1 MDGNDRSI
9 VGLVMLAHGM
19 VHTYELSIPIF
30 VSIWLSE
37 FDVIRFAG
45 MEVAVTQAT
54 LGVIVTAGYALFGL
68 GALPG
73 GIVVDRVGSR
83 RLIAACLF
91 GMGGAFLLLGVAPSL
106 VVVALALLA
115 WGTAA
120 SVYHP
125 AGLTLISKGVT
136 ERGTGF
142 AYHGMA
148 GNLGI
153 GLGPLVTATLL
164 LVLDWTTVALV
175 LAVPAAGAGLY
186 ALRAEFDET
195 AGVETEG
202 SGYREDGDADD
213 VAADGGDGGDS
224 PVGTGVD
231 SLGEFLTTS
240 RHLFVG
246 AFAVVFVIVMANG
259 LFYRGVLTFL
269 PNLLED
275 LPGFEPIALSALVPG
290 IDGGDRALNP
300 ERYFYAG
307 LLLVGVAG
315 QYVGGKLT
323 DRLPPAYGIAAVF
336 ALLAVLALAFL
347 PIAAL
352 GMGPLLLFGALF
364 GVALFTAQPLYQAAV
379 ADHTPA
385 GTRGLSYGY
394 TYLGGFGVGALGGGL
409 AGAILT
415 YADARAL
422 FVTLA
427 GIALVASAL
436 ALLLIRRERRDDGGD
451 GATGA

>member
-1 MDGNDRSI
+1 MNGNDRSI

-30 VSIWLSE
+30 VSIWLVE
-37 FDVIRFAG
+37 FDVLQFAG
-45 MEVAVTQAT
+45 MEVTVTQAT

-73 GIVVDRVGSR
+73 GVVVDRIGSR

-91 GMGGAFLLLGVAPSL
+91 GMGGAFLLLGLAPNLL
-106 VVVALALLA
+106 VVTLALLA
-115 WGTAA
+115 WGAAA

-142 AYHGMA
+142 AYHGIA

-175 LAVPAAGAGLY
+175 LAVPAAVAGLY

-195 AGVETEG
+195 AGVE
-202 SGYREDGDADD
+202 D
-213 VAADGGDGGDS
+213 VAADGGDDS
-224 PVGTGVD
+224 RAGTGVD
-231 SLGEFLTTS
+231 SLGEFLTAS

-269 PNLLED
+269 PNLLEG
-275 LPGFEPIALSALVPG
+275 LPGFEPIALSAIVPG
-290 IDGGDRALNP
+290 LDGSGQTLNP

-323 DRLPPAYGIAAVF
+323 DRLPPEYGIAAIF
-336 ALLAVLALAFL
+336 AVLAVLALAFL
-347 PIAAL
+347 PVAAL
-352 GMGPLLLFGALF
+352 GIGPLLVFGALF
-364 GVALFTAQPLYQAAV
+364 GVTLFTAQPLYQAAV

-394 TYLGGFGVGALGGGL
+394 TYLGGFGVGALGGAL

-415 YADARAL
+415 YADAGAL
-422 FVTLA
+422 FATLA
-427 GIALVASAL
+427 GIALVASTFAVV
-436 ALLLIRRERRDDGGD
+436 LIRRERRDG

>member
-1 MDGNDRSI
+1 MNGNDRSI
-9 VGLVMLAHGM
+9 TGLVMLAHGM

-30 VSIWLSE
+30 VSIWLAE
-37 FDVIRFAG
+37 FDTLGLAG
-45 MEVAVTQAT
+45 LEIGVTQAT
-54 LGVIVTAGYALFGL
+54 LGVVVTAGYALFGL

-73 GIVVDRVGSR
+73 GIVVDRIGSR

-91 GMGGAFLLLGVAPSL
+91 GMGGAFLLLGAAPNLL
-106 VVVALALLA
+106 VVTLALLA
-115 WGTAA
+115 WGAAA

-142 AYHGMA
+142 AYHGIA

-175 LAVPAAGAGLY
+175 LAVPAAVAGLY
-186 ALRAEFDET
+186 ALHAEFDET
-195 AGVETEG
+195 AGVE
-202 SGYREDGDADD
+202 D
-213 VAADGGDGGDS
+213 VATDGGDS
-224 PVGTGVD
+224 RAGTGVD
-231 SLGEFLTTS
+231 SFGEFLTAS
-240 RHLFVG
+240 RQLFVG
-246 AFAVVFVIVMANG
+246 AFAVVFVIVIANG

-269 PNLLED
+269 PNLLEG
-275 LPGFEPIALSALVPG
+275 LPGFEPIALSAVVPG
-290 IDGGDRALNP
+290 LDGGGRTLNP

-323 DRLPPAYGIAAVF
+323 DRLPPEYGIAAVF
-336 ALLAVLALAFL
+336 GVLAVLALAFL
-347 PIAAL
+347 PVAAL
-352 GMGPLLLFGALF
+352 GIAPLLVFGALF
-364 GVALFTAQPLYQAAV
+364 GITLFTAQPLYQAAV

-415 YADARAL
+415 YGDAGAL
-422 FVTLA
+422 FATLA
-427 GIALVASAL
+427 GIALVASTF
-436 ALLLIRRERRDDGGD
+436 ALLLIRRERR

>member
-1 MDGNDRSI
+1 MNGNDRSI

-37 FDVIRFAG
+37 FDVLRVAG
-45 MEVAVTQAT
+45 VEVAVTQAT
-54 LGVIVTAGYALFGL
+54 LGLLVTAGYALFGL

-83 RLIAACLF
+83 QLIAACLF
-91 GMGGAFLLLGVAPSL
+91 GMGGAFLLLGISSSL
-106 VVVALALLA
+106 LVVALALLV
-115 WGTAA
+115 WGAAA

-125 AGLTLISKGVT
+125 AGLTLISKGVS

-153 GLGPLVTATLL
+153 GLGPLVTTVLL

-175 LAVPAAGAGLY
+175 LAVPAAVAGAY

-195 AGVETEG
+195 AAVDE
-202 SGYREDGDADD
+202 
-213 VAADGGDGGDS
+213 VATDGGDTS
-224 PVGTGVD
+224 KTSNGVD
-231 SLGEFLTTS
+231 SLGEFAGAS
-240 RHLFVG
+240 KHLFAG

-259 LFYRGVLTFL
+259 LYYRGVLTFL
-269 PNLLED
+269 PNLLSE
-275 LPGFEPIALSALVPG
+275 LPGFEPVALSSLVPG
-290 IDGGDRALNP
+290 LDGGRTLNP

-323 DRLPPAYGIAAVF
+323 DRLSPEYGIAAVF
-336 ALLAVLALAFL
+336 GVLAVLALAFL
-347 PIAAL
+347 PVAAMGL
-352 GMGPLLLFGALF
+352 GPLLVFGGLF
-364 GVALFTAQPLYQAAV
+364 GVTLFTAQPLYQAAV
-379 ADHTPA
+379 ADYTPA
-385 GTRGLSYGY
+385 GQRGLSYGY
-394 TYLGGFGVGALGGGL
+394 TYLGGFGVGALGGAL

-415 YADARAL
+415 YADAGVL
-422 FVTLA
+422 FATLA
-427 GIALVASAL
+427 GLAVVASAS
-436 ALLLIRRERRDDGGD
+436 ALLLVRRGRE
-451 GATGA
+451 

>member
-30 VSIWLSE
+30 VSIWLAE
-37 FDVIRFAG
+37 FDTLRVAG
-45 MEVAVTQAT
+45 AEVAVTQAT
-54 LGVIVTAGYALFGL
+54 LGVIVTAGYALFGI

-91 GMGGAFLLLGVAPSL
+91 GMGGAFLLLGAAPNLL
-106 VVVALALLA
+106 VVAVALLA
-115 WGTAA
+115 WGAAA

-142 AYHGMA
+142 AYHGIA

-164 LVLDWTTVALV
+164 LVFDWTTVALV
-175 LAVPAAGAGLY
+175 LAAPAGVAGLY

-195 AGVETEG
+195 AGVEH
-202 SGYREDGDADD
+202 
-213 VAADGGDGGDS
+213 VAADGGGS
-224 PVGTGVD
+224 KAGTGVG
-231 SLGEFLTTS
+231 SVGEFVASS

-269 PNLLED
+269 PNLLEG
-275 LPGFEPIALSALVPG
+275 LPGFEPIALSAIVPG
-290 IDGGDRALNP
+290 LDGGGTLNP

-323 DRLPPAYGIAAVF
+323 DRLPPAYGIAAAF
-336 ALLAVLALAFL
+336 AILAVLALAFL
-347 PIAAL
+347 PVAAL
-352 GMGPLLLFGALF
+352 GIAPLFVFGALF
-364 GVALFTAQPLYQAAV
+364 GVTLFTAQPLYQAAV

-385 GTRGLSYGY
+385 ETRGLSYGY
-394 TYLGGFGVGALGGGL
+394 TYLGGFGVGALGGAL
-409 AGAILT
+409 AGTILT
-415 YADARAL
+415 YADAGAL
-422 FVTLA
+422 FATLA
-427 GIALVASAL
+427 GIALVASTFAVV
-436 ALLLIRRERRDDGGD
+436 LIRRQRRAGD
-451 GATGA
+451 ATGA

>member
-1 MDGNDRSI
+1 MNGNDRSI

-30 VSIWLSE
+30 VSIWLVE
-37 FDVIRFAG
+37 FDVLQFAG
-45 MEVAVTQAT
+45 MEVTVTQAT

-73 GIVVDRVGSR
+73 GVVVDRIGSR

-91 GMGGAFLLLGVAPSL
+91 GMGGAFLLLGVAPNLL
-106 VVVALALLA
+106 VVTLALLA
-115 WGTAA
+115 WGAAA

-142 AYHGMA
+142 AYHGIA

-175 LAVPAAGAGLY
+175 LAVPAAVAGLY

-195 AGVETEG
+195 AGVE
-202 SGYREDGDADD
+202 D
-213 VAADGGDGGDS
+213 VATDGGGDS
-224 PVGTGVD
+224 KAGTGVD
-231 SLGEFLTTS
+231 SLGEFLTAS

-269 PNLLED
+269 PNLLEG
-275 LPGFEPIALSALVPG
+275 LPGFEPIALSAIVPG
-290 IDGGDRALNP
+290 LDGSGQTLNP

-323 DRLPPAYGIAAVF
+323 DRLPPEYGIAAIF
-336 ALLAVLALAFL
+336 AVLAVLALAFL
-347 PIAAL
+347 PVAAL
-352 GMGPLLLFGALF
+352 GIGPLLVFGALF
-364 GVALFTAQPLYQAAV
+364 GVTLFTAQPLYQAAV

-394 TYLGGFGVGALGGGL
+394 TYLGGFGVGALGGAL

-415 YADARAL
+415 YADAGAL
-422 FVTLA
+422 FATLA
-427 GIALVASAL
+427 GIALVASTFAVV
-436 ALLLIRRERRDDGGD
+436 LIRRERRDGGT
-451 GATGA
+451 TGA

>member
-1 MDGNDRSI
+1 MNGNDRSI
-9 VGLVMLAHGM
+9 TGLVMLAHGM

-30 VSIWLSE
+30 VSIWLAE
-37 FDVIRFAG
+37 FDTLHFAG
-45 MEVAVTQAT
+45 LEVGVTQAT
-54 LGVIVTAGYALFGL
+54 LGVVVTAGYALFGL

-73 GIVVDRVGSR
+73 GIVVDRIGSR

-91 GMGGAFLLLGVAPSL
+91 GMAGSFLLLGAAPNLL
-106 VVVALALLA
+106 VVTLALLA
-115 WGTAA
+115 WGAAA

-142 AYHGMA
+142 AYHGIA

-164 LVLDWTTVALV
+164 LVMDWTTVALV
-175 LAVPAAGAGLY
+175 LAVPAAVAGLY

-195 AGVETEG
+195 AGT
-202 SGYREDGDADD
+202 DD
-213 VAADGGDGGDS
+213 VATDGGGDS
-224 PVGTGVD
+224 RAGTGVD
-231 SLGEFLTTS
+231 SFGEFLTAS
-240 RHLFVG
+240 RQLFVG
-246 AFAVVFVIVMANG
+246 AFAIVFVVVIANG

-269 PNLLED
+269 PNLLEG
-275 LPGFEPIALSALVPG
+275 LPGFEPVALSAIVPG
-290 IDGGDRALNP
+290 LDGGGRTLNP

-323 DRLPPAYGIAAVF
+323 DRLPPEYGIAAVF
-336 ALLAVLALAFL
+336 GVLAVLALAFL
-347 PIAAL
+347 PVAAL
-352 GMGPLLLFGALF
+352 GIAPLLVFGALF
-364 GVALFTAQPLYQAAV
+364 GITLFTAQPLYQAAV

-415 YADARAL
+415 YGDAGAL
-422 FVTLA
+422 FATLA
-427 GIALVASAL
+427 GIALVASTFAL
-436 ALLLIRRERRDDGGD
+436 VLIRRERRN
-451 GATGA
+451 ATGA

>member
-1 MDGNDRSI
+1 MNGNDRSI

-30 VSIWLSE
+30 VSIWLAE
-37 FDVIRFAG
+37 FDVLRIAG
-45 MEVAVTQAT
+45 VEIAVTQAT
-54 LGVIVTAGYALFGL
+54 LGVVVTAGYALFGL

-73 GIVVDRVGSR
+73 GIVVDRLGSR

-91 GMGGAFLLLGVAPSL
+91 GMCGAFFLLGVAPSL
-106 VVVALALLA
+106 LVVGVALLA
-115 WGTAA
+115 WGVAA

-136 ERGTGF
+136 ERGSGF
-142 AYHGMA
+142 AYHGIA

-164 LVLDWTTVALV
+164 LVVDWTTVALV
-175 LAVPAAGAGLY
+175 LAVPAGVAGLY

-195 AGVETEG
+195 AAV
-202 SGYREDGDADD
+202 DG
-213 VAADGGDGGDS
+213 VAADGSGDARAGPG
-224 PVGTGVD
+224 VG
-231 SLGEFLTTS
+231 SLGEFVSAS

-246 AFAVVFVIVMANG
+246 AFAVVFVVVVANG

-269 PNLLED
+269 PDLLEG
-275 LPGFEPIALSALVPG
+275 LPGFEPVALSALVPG
-290 IDGGDRALNP
+290 LEGGDRTLAP

-315 QYVGGKLT
+315 QYAGGKLT

-336 ALLAVLALAFL
+336 AILAVLALTFL
-347 PIAAL
+347 PVAAL
-352 GMGPLLLFGALF
+352 GIAPLLVFGALF
-364 GVALFTAQPLYQAAV
+364 GVTLFTAQPLYQAAV
-379 ADHTPA
+379 AEHTPA
-385 GTRGLSYGY
+385 RTRGLSYGY
-394 TYLGGFGVGALGGGL
+394 TYLGTFGVGALGGAL

-415 YADARAL
+415 YADAGAL
-422 FVTLA
+422 FATLA
-427 GIALVASAL
+427 GIALVASAF
-436 ALLLIRRERRDDGGD
+436 AVVLIRRERRDNDGT
-451 GATGA
+451 TGA

>member
-1 MDGNDRSI
+1 MNGNDRSI
-9 VGLVMLAHGM
+9 TGLVMLAHGM

-30 VSIWLSE
+30 VSIWLAE
-37 FDVIRFAG
+37 FDTLQLAG
-45 MEVAVTQAT
+45 LEIGVTQAT
-54 LGVIVTAGYALFGL
+54 LGVVVTAGYALFGL

-73 GIVVDRVGSR
+73 GIVVDRIGSR

-91 GMGGAFLLLGVAPSL
+91 GMAGSFLLLGVAPNLL
-106 VVVALALLA
+106 VVTLALLA
-115 WGTAA
+115 WGAAA

-142 AYHGMA
+142 AYHGIA

-164 LVLDWTTVALV
+164 LVMDWTTVALV
-175 LAVPAAGAGLY
+175 LAVPAAVAGLY

-195 AGVETEG
+195 AGT
-202 SGYREDGDADD
+202 DD
-213 VAADGGDGGDS
+213 VATDGGDS
-224 PVGTGVD
+224 RAGTGVD
-231 SLGEFLTTS
+231 SFGEFLTAS
-240 RHLFVG
+240 RQLFVG
-246 AFAVVFVIVMANG
+246 AFAIVFVVVIANG

-269 PNLLED
+269 PDLLEG
-275 LPGFEPIALSALVPG
+275 LPGFEPIALSAVVPG
-290 IDGGDRALNP
+290 LDGGGRTLNP

-323 DRLPPAYGIAAVF
+323 DRLPPEYGIAAVF
-336 ALLAVLALAFL
+336 AVLAVLALAFL
-347 PIAAL
+347 PVAAL
-352 GMGPLLLFGALF
+352 GIAPLLVFGALF
-364 GVALFTAQPLYQAAV
+364 GITLFTAQPLYQAAV

-415 YADARAL
+415 YGDAGAL
-422 FVTLA
+422 FATLA
-427 GIALVASAL
+427 GIALVASTF
-436 ALLLIRRERRDDGGD
+436 ALLLIRRERRD
-451 GATGA
+451 ATGA

>member
-1 MDGNDRSI
+1 MNGNDRSI

-30 VSIWLSE
+30 VSIWLAE
-37 FDVIRFAG
+37 FDTLHLAG
-45 MEVAVTQAT
+45 LEISVTQAT
-54 LGVIVTAGYALFGL
+54 LGAVVTAGYALFGL

-73 GIVVDRVGSR
+73 GVVVDRIGSR

-91 GMGGAFLLLGVAPSL
+91 GMAGSFLLLGAAPSL
-106 VVVALALLA
+106 LVVALALLA
-115 WGTAA
+115 WGAAA

-142 AYHGMA
+142 AYHGVA

-175 LAVPAAGAGLY
+175 LAVPAAVAGLY

-195 AGVETEG
+195 AGVE
-202 SGYREDGDADD
+202 D
-213 VAADGGDGGDS
+213 VAADGGDS
-224 PVGTGVD
+224 RAGTGVD
-231 SLGEFLTTS
+231 SVGEFRTAS
-240 RHLFVG
+240 RQLFVG
-246 AFAVVFVIVMANG
+246 AFAIVFVVVIANG

-269 PNLLED
+269 PNLLEA
-275 LPGFEPIALSALVPG
+275 LPGFEPIALSAVVPG
-290 IDGGDRALNP
+290 LDGGRTLNP

-323 DRLPPAYGIAAVF
+323 DRLPPEYGIAAVF
-336 ALLAVLALAFL
+336 GVLAVLALAFL
-347 PIAAL
+347 PVAAL
-352 GMGPLLLFGALF
+352 GIAPLLVFGALF
-364 GVALFTAQPLYQAAV
+364 GITLFTAQPLYQAAV

-415 YADARAL
+415 YGDAGAL
-422 FVTLA
+422 FAALA
-427 GIALVASAL
+427 GIALVASAF
-436 ALLLIRRERRDDGGD
+436 ALLLIRRERRD
-451 GATGA
+451 ATEA

>member
-1 MDGNDRSI
+1 MNGNDRSI

-30 VSIWLSE
+30 VSIWLAE
-37 FDVIRFAG
+37 FDTLHLAG
-45 MEVAVTQAT
+45 LEISVTQAT
-54 LGVIVTAGYALFGL
+54 LGAVVTAGYALFGL

-73 GIVVDRVGSR
+73 GVVVDRIGSR

-91 GMGGAFLLLGVAPSL
+91 GMAGSFLLLGAAPSL
-106 VVVALALLA
+106 LVVALALLA
-115 WGTAA
+115 WGAAA

-142 AYHGMA
+142 AYHGVA

-175 LAVPAAGAGLY
+175 LAVPAAVAGLY

-195 AGVETEG
+195 AGVE
-202 SGYREDGDADD
+202 D
-213 VAADGGDGGDS
+213 VAADGGDS
-224 PVGTGVD
+224 RAGTGVD
-231 SLGEFLTTS
+231 SVGEFRTAS
-240 RHLFVG
+240 RQLFVG
-246 AFAVVFVIVMANG
+246 AFAIVFVVVIANG

-269 PNLLED
+269 PNLLEG
-275 LPGFEPIALSALVPG
+275 LPGFEPIALSAVVPG
-290 IDGGDRALNP
+290 LDGGRTLNP

-323 DRLPPAYGIAAVF
+323 DRLPPEYGIAAVF
-336 ALLAVLALAFL
+336 GVLAVLALAFL
-347 PIAAL
+347 PVAAL
-352 GMGPLLLFGALF
+352 GIAPLLVFGALF
-364 GVALFTAQPLYQAAV
+364 GITLFTAQPLYQAAV

-415 YADARAL
+415 YGDAGAL
-422 FVTLA
+422 FAALA
-427 GIALVASAL
+427 GIALVASAF
-436 ALLLIRRERRDDGGD
+436 ALLLIRRERRD
-451 GATGA
+451 ATEA

>member
-1 MDGNDRSI
+1 MNGNDRSI

-37 FDVIRFAG
+37 FDTLQIAG
-45 MEVAVTQAT
+45 VEVAVTQAT
-54 LGVIVTAGYALFGL
+54 LGVVVTAGYALFGI

-91 GMGGAFLLLGVAPSL
+91 GMGGAFLLLGTAPNL
-106 VVVALALLA
+106 LVVALALLL
-115 WGTAA
+115 WGAAA

-142 AYHGMA
+142 AYHGIA

-175 LAVPAAGAGLY
+175 LAVPAGVAGLY

-195 AGVETEG
+195 AGVEN
-202 SGYREDGDADD
+202 
-213 VAADGGDGGDS
+213 VAADGGS
-224 PVGTGVD
+224 KAGTGVD
-231 SLGEFLTTS
+231 SLGEFVTAS

-246 AFAVVFVIVMANG
+246 AFAVVFVIVIANG

-269 PNLLED
+269 PNLLEG
-275 LPGFEPIALSALVPG
+275 LPGFEPIALSTLVPG
-290 IDGGDRALNP
+290 LDGGGTLNP

-323 DRLPPAYGIAAVF
+323 DRLPPEYGIAAVF
-336 ALLAVLALAFL
+336 AILAVLALAFL
-347 PIAAL
+347 PVAAL
-352 GMGPLLLFGALF
+352 GIGPLLVFGALL
-364 GVALFTAQPLYQAAV
+364 GVTLFTAQPLYQAAV

-385 GTRGLSYGY
+385 ETRGLSYGY
-394 TYLGGFGVGALGGGL
+394 TYLGGFGVGALGGAL

-415 YADARAL
+415 YADAGAL
-422 FVTLA
+422 FATLA
-427 GIALVASAL
+427 SIALVASAF
-436 ALLLIRRERRDDGGD
+436 AVVLIRRERRDDD
-451 GATGA
+451 ATGA